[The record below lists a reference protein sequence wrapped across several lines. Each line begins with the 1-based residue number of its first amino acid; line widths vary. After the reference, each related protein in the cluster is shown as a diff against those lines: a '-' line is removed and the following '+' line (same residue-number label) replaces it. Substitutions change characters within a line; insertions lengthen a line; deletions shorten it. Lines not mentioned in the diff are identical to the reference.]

1 MRIAVAIVRWFKLE
15 EVKQFI
21 HTCIDALFLPS
32 KQKGNRRYV
41 SCDSAMRKQSVLLDD
56 VTDPPPQNMT
66 RFVHDAAAIDAD
78 FSVGRLNQTIDHPQE
93 GRLAGT

>member
-21 HTCIDALFLPS
+21 HTCIDAPFLPS

-41 SCDSAMRKQSVLLDD
+41 FRDGTMRKKSVLLDD
-56 VTDPPPQNMT
+56 VTDLPPQNMT

-78 FSVGRLNQTIDHPQE
+78 FSVGRLDQTIDHPQE